1 MNTSLWA
8 FVNFIYNNE
17 SSNIT
22 YLTTT
27 NMLFVIVTEIM
38 TPVNCTCVHF
48 YDSHITL
55 CPIITTP
62 TSLIPFLYS
71 IIYCTCTQRVM
82 YLYLF
87 KWTIG
92 TDYILASTKG
102 LNWKFKI
109 FIIYSYK
116 I

>member
-1 MNTSLWA
+1 MRFLLIY
-8 FVNFIYNNE
+8 IYNNE

-22 YLTTT
+22 YLTTV

-38 TPVNCTCVHF
+38 NCKCVHF
-48 YDSHITL
+48 YDSHINLYPTV
-55 CPIITTP
+55 TTP

-82 YLYLF
+82 YLYLLN
-87 KWTIG
+87 WTIG

-109 FIIYSYK
+109 SIIYSYN